1 MSGLVFFYL
10 KKGAPSQEKYGEKE
24 DFTLMSA
31 QRFITAKPHYMH
43 LQ

>member
-1 MSGLVFFYL
+1 MNLAVHFCL
-10 KKGAPSQEKYGEKE
+10 KKGAPAQEKYGGIE
-24 DFTLMSA
+24 DFALMSA